1 MWRSCS
7 DLVLAFLS
15 VARPGCLRVF
25 CWSFEMVKLNQC
37 PAVPAY
43 ALLPGQHHPILR
55 GTLGEILSNIGPITK
70 EKSSARGQIHISETM
85 QGKLGRNT
93 EKKWRQAQVWPSAS
107 YSVYCQS
114 LWGSFLK
121 IRFFPSHVN
130 WHMFWLLLK
139 TDKKMVYS
147 VYGGHKK
154 AQAPRMTSVFDRPI
168 LSSLYSGCSSFSTFV
183 CYWNR
188 NDWKVHKTEQC
199 GFKYHFAEFLEVIS
213 PIVTLTLEFWPIYR
227 SETITDDGSPAL
239 VLILPP
245 LHQAWTVSVY

>member
-1 MWRSCS
+1 MWWSCS

-25 CWSFEMVKLNQC
+25 CWSFEMVKLNHFLSTSAC
-37 PAVPAY
+37 LCVAARPTPPHSN
-43 ALLPGQHHPILR
+43 LW
-55 GTLGEILSNIGPITK
+55 GTLGKILSNIGPITK

-139 TDKKMVYS
+139 TDKKVVYS
-147 VYGGHKK
+147 IYGGHKK
-154 AQAPRMTSVFDRPI
+154 VRDPSYLLFIQAV
-168 LSSLYSGCSSFSTFV
+168 LSSPLLHATGTEMTGKYTKLSSVALNITLQNFS
-183 CYWNR
+183 
-188 NDWKVHKTEQC
+188 KSSH
-199 GFKYHFAEFLEVIS
+199 
-213 PIVTLTLEFWPIYR
+213 
-227 SETITDDGSPAL
+227 
-239 VLILPP
+239 P
-245 LHQAWTVSVY
+245 LSH